1 MKLNDLNMKTDLAK
15 VFTISGEQG
24 LFTYVAPAKNGA
36 VVESMITKKRLVAGA
51 HAKMSALND
60 ISIYT
65 MEEEV
70 KLQKVLENL
79 KNELADNDAPAGKTI
94 KPEEYKALFKKVLP
108 DYDEDRFYP
117 SHMKKVC
124 DWYNALKKYATLDF
138 LTEQERE
145 EEAKRELDAK
155 EK

>member
-1 MKLNDLNMKTDLAK
+1 MKTDLAK

-36 VVESMITKKRLVAGA
+36 VVESMLTKKRLVAGSN
-51 HAKMSALND
+51 AKMSALSD

-70 KLQKVLENL
+70 KLQAVLENL
-79 KNELADNDAPAGKTI
+79 KKELGEADAPSGKAV
-94 KPEEYKALFKKVLP
+94 KPEEFKALFKKVLP
-108 DYDEDRFYP
+108 EYDEGRFYP

-124 DWYNALKKYATLDF
+124 EWYNALKKFATLEF
-138 LTEQERE
+138 LTDEERE
-145 EEAKRELDAK
+145 EQAKKELEEK
-155 EK
+155 EKNK

>member
-1 MKLNDLNMKTDLAK
+1 MKTDLAK

-36 VVESMITKKRLVAGA
+36 VVESMLTKKRLVAGA

-65 MEEEV
+65 MDEEV
-70 KLQKVLENL
+70 KLQTVLENL
-79 KNELADNDAPAGKTI
+79 KKELGDGDAPSGKAV

-108 DYDEDRFYP
+108 EYDEDRFYP

-124 DWYNALKKYATLDF
+124 EWFNYLKKFASLEF
-138 LTEQERE
+138 LSQQERE
-145 EEAKRELDAK
+145 AEAKKEQEAK